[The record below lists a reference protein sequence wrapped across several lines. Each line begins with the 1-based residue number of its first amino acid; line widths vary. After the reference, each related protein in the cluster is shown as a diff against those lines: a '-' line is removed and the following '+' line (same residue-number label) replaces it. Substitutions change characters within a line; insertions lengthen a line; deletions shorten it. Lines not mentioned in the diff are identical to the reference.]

1 MKKTAKQL
9 TAILA
14 LGFGLGCGVTVAEEQ
29 QSEPKPPLPLEE
41 LRTFAEVFERIKG
54 AYVEEVSDAEL
65 LENAVKGM
73 LSGLDPHSAYL
84 DPKAF
89 DSLQVNTSGEFGG
102 LGIEVG
108 MEDGA
113 IRVVAPIDDTPAQRA
128 GVQPGDRIVKL
139 DNKPVRG
146 LDLMQAVNLMRGKP
160 GTKIELTIMR
170 DNQPQPLVLTLT
182 RAVIKVASVK
192 QRMLDDNFGYL
203 RVSQF
208 QVHTGD
214 DLVKGIEKLKQQGQL
229 RGLILD
235 LRNNPGGVLQAA
247 VEVSD
252 AFLEE
257 GLVVYTKGRIQQSD
271 LSYSATPKNPSG
283 ELPVVVLINSGSASA
298 SEIVAGALQDHGRA
312 VIMGT
317 PSFGKG
323 SVQTVLPLANERAL
337 KLTTARY
344 FTPNGRSIQAE
355 GIVPDI
361 EVEQATLTRRDTR
374 QRVKEADLVG
384 HLDNGNDS
392 AAANDSDNG
401 RSDSDTKLLENDYQ
415 LNEALNLLKALSIV
429 AVKAS

>member
-9 TAILA
+9 TAILV
-14 LGFGLGCGVTVAEEQ
+14 LGLGLGCGVAVAEE

-54 AYVEEVSDAEL
+54 AYVEPVTDEEL
-65 LENAVKGM
+65 LENAIKGM

-84 DPKAF
+84 DPRAF

-182 RAVIKVASVK
+182 RAVIKVTSVK

-208 QVHTGD
+208 QVHTGE
-214 DLVKGIEKLKQQGQL
+214 DLVKAIEKLKQQGQL

-271 LSYSATPKNPSG
+271 LSYSATPQNPSG
-283 ELPVVVLINSGSASA
+283 ELPLVVLINSGSASA

-361 EVEQATLTRRDTR
+361 EVEQATLTRLDTR
-374 QRVKEADLVG
+374 QRVKESDLVG
-384 HLDNGNDS
+384 HLDNGNGSD
-392 AAANDSDNG
+392 AAQGSDNG
-401 RSDSDTKLLENDYQ
+401 RSESDAKLLENDYQ

>member
-1 MKKTAKQL
+1 M
-9 TAILA
+9 
-14 LGFGLGCGVTVAEEQ
+14 
-29 QSEPKPPLPLEE
+29 EP
-41 LRTFAEVFERIKG
+41 VG
-54 AYVEEVSDAEL
+54 DDVL
-65 LENAVKGM
+65 LENAIKGM

-89 DSLQVNTSGEFGG
+89 STLQVNTSGEFGG
-102 LGIEVG
+102 LGIEVS
-108 MEDGA
+108 MEDGL

-139 DNKPVRG
+139 DKQPVRG
-146 LDLMQAVNLMRGKP
+146 MDLMQAVGLMRGEP
-160 GTKIELTIMR
+160 GTTIDLTIMR
-170 DNQPQPLVLTLT
+170 EGEPQPLVLTLT
-182 RAVIKVASVK
+182 RAVVKVTSVK

-208 QVHTGD
+208 QVDTGK
-214 DLVKGIEKLKQQGQL
+214 DLAGAIEKLKKQGQL

-235 LRNNPGGVLQAA
+235 MRNNPGGVLQAA
-247 VEVSD
+247 VEASD
-252 AFLEE
+252 AFLDE
-257 GLVVYTKGRIQQSD
+257 GLIVYTKGRIEQAD
-271 LSYSATPKNPSG
+271 LEYSATAENPSG
-283 ELPVVVLINSGSASA
+283 DLPTVVLINSGSASA

-361 EVEQATLTRRDTR
+361 EVEQATLTKLDTR
-374 QRVKEADLVG
+374 ERVKEADLVG
-384 HLDNGNDS
+384 HLGNGDGESDGADNGHS
-392 AAANDSDNG
+392 NG
-401 RSDSDTKLLENDYQ
+401 RSKADRELLQADYQ

-429 AVKAS
+429 ALKDS